1 MIDGLSLSG
10 ALPRTA
16 GNPSPRGTEGGR
28 LFRQQ
33 LAGALRKHLE
43 NPSLQGAQGGVRHL
57 QVEQKINEYAGFFV
71 EQMMQSMRKNVMES
85 GLADG
90 GRAEQVFQGM
100 LDQGISEKLAAGFR
114 FQKSFG
120 KALQRVD
127 REAQAPLK
135 ESSIHA

>member
-28 LFRQQ
+28 LFQSQ

-43 NPSLQGAQGGVRHL
+43 NPSLQGAEGGSRRL

-71 EQMMQSMRKNVMES
+71 EQMMQAMRRNVIQS
-85 GLADG
+85 GLGDG

-100 LDQGISEKLAAGFR
+100 MDEKLSKNLAANLR
-114 FQKSFG
+114 FQKYFG
-120 KALQRVD
+120 KALERL
-127 REAQAPLK
+127 EKSAPAAIQ
-135 ESSIHA
+135 ETSIHA